1 MRTAAVFIAVVDGE
15 ATEVR
20 ETPPP
25 GYLRNGGGMTVA
37 SHKVSMGVVEPNASQ
52 VFDGRAVSVFTEHVL
67 EGAGGDMDRP
77 GYIGQ

>member
-1 MRTAAVFIAVVDGE
+1 
-15 ATEVR
+15 
-20 ETPPP
+20 
-25 GYLRNGGGMTVA
+25 MTVA